1 MAAKIEL
8 TERTDEGYPCPLAHI
23 LRRVRLKAH
32 PFFDNSTRNFKG
44 MAQPLRTI
52 SALATKP
59 NIVQHS

>member
-8 TERTDEGYPCPLAHI
+8 TERTDEGYPSPLAHI

-32 PFFDNSTRNFKG
+32 NFKG
-44 MAQPLRTI
+44 MAQPLRTM